1 MFLCGTGSCL
11 EVWFAGSF
19 GLGLVI
25 AGGVGWLV
33 GIGRDGDHPKGDGH
47 DVVGIVGGMKGKLKV
62 FVSVDGGRRIFV
74 GIVVDMEVVVAGV
87 VVEGGRRINGMWG

>member
-19 GLGLVI
+19 GSGLVI

-33 GIGRDGDHPKGDGH
+33 GIGRDGDHPKGD
-47 DVVGIVGGMKGKLKV
+47 
-62 FVSVDGGRRIFV
+62 RP
-74 GIVVDMEVVVAGV
+74 
-87 VVEGGRRINGMWG
+87 